1 MGLSRC
7 QVGAFLRR
15 CLCPEI
21 VESSGRST
29 IGTSVGVCSVQDQVA
44 PGSFQDT
51 NHGVGIGA
59 AKG

>member
-1 MGLSRC
+1 
-7 QVGAFLRR
+7 
-15 CLCPEI
+15 
-21 VESSGRST
+21 
-29 IGTSVGVCSVQDQVA
+29 VCIVQDQVH